1 MAWFKGVCT
10 LRRTADDARPGER
23 GRGEPKSGTRT
34 GDVRVPHDS
43 GRSTHVASFIGALAR
58 AVHAF
63 HTYPADSPARGD
75 VIERVRER
83 LHPCVDGDADVL
95 AVDVT
100 NEGLMVEDEPIAAD
114 RGPERALALAL
125 RKTYV
130 STLEIRAGA
139 PTGDFRQLCALLAYP
154 DQLLDR
160 VEDLPEI
167 LAERGVTHII
177 AHMVSTHRTIEGGTV
192 PPTLLDLVERQ
203 RERRGPTG
211 SGGLAE
217 GGWIRLDPSVPLGR
231 VTLEDLPLLLRDA
244 PSLGK
249 ALHRMTGRK
258 NDKLSATQALVSHY
272 GEIARLYEACEE
284 SVSETLYR
292 RLADVVRRLPDETRL
307 RLMKREVL
315 PDLVDGRRRGT
326 ILRHFAQEE
335 VADALWLLLDL
346 GVGGVEMLTAGLANL
361 DLPEENLAGVV
372 DRVTR
377 RLSEEE
383 ASDDAWAEWI
393 RRAAAA
399 RGKDDP
405 DPDDAAPVTDRLRVQ
420 SDAEGDYL
428 ALRSFDLSVD
438 PETAATLD
446 DVVERIA
453 ASDPTNVMLRSCAD
467 ILRLGADPS
476 VANSVMRKSRGLFFD
491 LESRGDVGTLADW
504 LARFARV
511 AREHDAHDGEIA
523 TIIREVLNQYVT
535 PEFIH
540 RVAVLPPG
548 GHAEPPLVT
557 IICEM
562 GETGV
567 GALIDSLAA
576 ESDMAAR
583 SRLLTALE
591 PRAPDLAADLV
602 DYLSHPKWYVVRNV
616 VMLLGHAGPGWED
629 AVAEGIEHD
638 HPRVV
643 REAFLGLSRIGTPA
657 ALDHTEKALRHTS
670 EEVRKHA
677 GEAVFRFDPT
687 LSHSVVQ
694 AALHDRELGRLHPA
708 LLRRLLL
715 AAEKRD
721 LDGLIPA
728 TRRLRWHCLAVWN
741 AERRSLGWQAFRMSR
756 GTE

>member
-1 MAWFKGVCT
+1 MAGFKGVCT
-10 LRRTADDARPGER
+10 LRRTADDTRSREQGREDPRSGPRETER
-23 GRGEPKSGTRT
+23 AAA
-34 GDVRVPHDS
+34 DS
-43 GRSTHVASFIGALAR
+43 SRSTLVASFVGALAR

-83 LHPCVDGDADVL
+83 LHPCVAGGADVL
-95 AVDVT
+95 VIDVT
-100 NEGLMVEDEPIAAD
+100 NEGLMVGDEPIASE

-130 STLEIRAGA
+130 SSLEIRAGA

-167 LAERGVTHII
+167 LSERGVTHIV

-192 PPTLLDLVERQ
+192 PSALLELVERQ
-203 RERRGPTG
+203 RERRDRTR
-211 SGGLAE
+211 SGELAE
-217 GGWIRLDPSVPLGR
+217 GGWIRLDPSVPLDR

-244 PSLGK
+244 SSLGL

-258 NDKLSATQALVSHY
+258 DEELSESQALVTYY
-272 GEIARLYEACEE
+272 GEIARLYEACED

-292 RLADVVRRLPDETRL
+292 RLADVVRRLPDEARL
-307 RLMKREVL
+307 HLMKREVL
-315 PDLVDGRRRGT
+315 PDLVDGRRSGT

-361 DLPEENLAGVV
+361 DLPEKSLAGVV

-383 ASDDAWAEWI
+383 ATGDEWAEWVEK
-393 RRAAAA
+393 AASA
-399 RGKDDP
+399 RDVSDEE
-405 DPDDAAPVTDRLRVQ
+405 DAVAAPVADRLRVE
-420 SDAEGDYL
+420 SDADGDFL

-438 PETAATLD
+438 SDTAATLD
-446 DVVERIA
+446 GVVEEIA
-453 ASDPTNVMLRSCAD
+453 ASDPTNVTLRACAD

-476 VANSVMRKSRGLFFD
+476 VARSIMRKSRGLFFD

-504 LARFARV
+504 LARLARV
-511 AREHDAHDGEIA
+511 ARSHDTHDGEIA
-523 TIIREVLNQYVT
+523 AIIREMLNQYVT

-540 RVAVLPPG
+540 RVAALPPG
-548 GHAEPPLVT
+548 GLGEPPLVT

-567 GALIDSLAA
+567 GALIDSLAT
-576 ESDMAAR
+576 ESDRAAR
-583 SRLLTALE
+583 SRLLTALQ
-591 PRAPDLAADLV
+591 PRASDLAADLV
-602 DYLSHPKWYVVRNV
+602 GYLSHPKWYVVRNV
-616 VMLLGHAGPGWED
+616 LMLLGHAGPGWED
-629 AVAEGIEHD
+629 TVAEGIEHE
-638 HPRVV
+638 HPRVI

-657 ALDHTEKALRHTS
+657 ALDHTEKALRHDS

-677 GEAVFRFDPT
+677 GEAVFRFDPS

-694 AALHDRELGRLHPA
+694 AALHDGEMARLHPA
-708 LLRRLLL
+708 LLGRLL
-715 AAEKRD
+715 AAADKRD
-721 LDGLIPA
+721 LEGLISA
-728 TRRLRWHCLAVWN
+728 SRRLRWHCLALWN
-741 AERRSLGWQAFRMSR
+741 AERRSLGWQALRMSR
-756 GTE
+756 RAE